1 MAADGNNVLL
11 FSIVAVV
18 FFLAVVGTLAWG
30 YGRLSARNRKS
41 PKGET
46 E

>member
-18 FFLAVVGTLAWG
+18 FFVAVIGALAWG
-30 YGRLSARNRKS
+30 YGRLSAKNRNK
-41 PKGET
+41 
-46 E
+46 